1 MYGYWKYK
9 CHVLI
14 FYGSELTIYNSGVIL
29 NNRWLSGGGG
39 EVYPRLW
46 LRGPAH
52 TQPVTADLTSPY
64 RPDANQF
71 LLFAYELHY

>member
-39 EVYPRLW
+39 GGGGGVGGEKFIRDC
-46 LRGPAH
+46 G
-52 TQPVTADLTSPY
+52 
-64 RPDANQF
+64 
-71 LLFAYELHY
+71 